1 MKRIPLLCRYGAV
14 FVVVALAGMFIAACS
29 REEPPPKVVR
39 PVKAMKVGDTTQLT
53 GRSFPGRAKATQE
66 VNLSF
71 RVAGTLMTLPNDI
84 VGKTYRKGELIAR
97 LDPRDFEIQLRN
109 AQGQL
114 DRTKATLVRA
124 ENEYERELRIFK
136 EDPGATSQTAVD
148 RKREDRDAAK
158 ANIKS
163 LEASVAAAKDQLS
176 YTYMKAPFDGTIT
189 AQYVQ
194 NFEDVAAKQP
204 IVRLLDDS
212 RIEMVVNIPE
222 SLISYAPYVER
233 VWVRFDPFPD
243 KELPAT
249 IKEIGKEASQTTRTY
264 PVTLIMDQPEEFK
277 ILPGMAG
284 HTIRA
289 EGQLPRDLQQ
299 QGVEIPVAAVF
310 TPDTETQSYVWVID
324 EKTMTVQKRKVKT
337 GKLTEAGVLIEEG
350 VKPGEWVVT
359 AGVHTLREGQE
370 VKILKGST

>member
-1 MKRIPLLCRYGAV
+1 MKSIPLICRYAMLS
-14 FVVVALAGMFIAACS
+14 VAALTVMLIAACA
-29 REEPPPKVVR
+29 EEAPPPNVVR
-39 PVKAMKVGDTTQLT
+39 PVKAIKVGDTAQLT

-71 RVAGTLMTLPNDI
+71 RVPGTLLTLPNDI
-84 VGKTYRKGELIAR
+84 VGRAYKKRELVGR
-97 LDPRDFEIQLRN
+97 LDPRDFEVQLRN
-109 AQGQL
+109 TQGQL
-114 DRTKATLVRA
+114 DRATATLVRA
-124 ENEYERELRIFK
+124 ENEYKRELKIFK
-136 EDPGATSQTAVD
+136 EDPGATSKAAVD
-148 RKREDRDAAK
+148 RKREQRDAAK
-158 ANIKS
+158 ASIKS
-163 LEASVAAAKDQLS
+163 LDAAVAAAKDQLS

-194 NFEDVAAKQP
+194 NFEDVRAKEA

-222 SLISYAPYVER
+222 SLISYAPHVTR

-243 KELPAT
+243 KEIPAT
-249 IKEIGKEASQTTRTY
+249 IKEIGTEASQTTRTY
-264 PVTLIMDQPEEFK
+264 PVTLIMDQPEGFK

-284 HTIRA
+284 QTVRS
-289 EGQLPRDLQQ
+289 EGKLPRDIQQ
-299 QGVEIPVAAVF
+299 QGIEVPVAAVF
-310 TPDTETQSYVWVID
+310 TPDTETQSYIWVID
-324 EKTMTVQKRKVKT
+324 ENTMTVQKRKVKT
-337 GKLTEAGVLIEEG
+337 GKLTEAGVLIQEG

>member
-1 MKRIPLLCRYGAV
+1 MKRIPLIFRYAV
-14 FVVVALAGMFIAACS
+14 LSVISLAVMLIAACS
-29 REEPPPKVVR
+29 EEVPPPKVVR
-39 PVKAMKVGDTTQLT
+39 PVKAIKVGDTEQLT
-53 GRSFPGRAKATQE
+53 TRSFPGRAKATQE

-71 RVAGTLMTLPNDI
+71 RVPGTLVALPNDI
-84 VGKTYRKGELIAR
+84 VGRTFNKRELIAR
-97 LDPRDFEIQLRN
+97 LDPRDFEVQLQN

-114 DRTKATLVRA
+114 ERSKAVLARA
-124 ENEYERELRIFK
+124 EAEYKRERQIYR
-136 EDPGATSQTAVD
+136 EDPGATSKTAVE
-148 RKREDRDAAK
+148 RKRESRDRAK

-163 LEASVAAAKDQLS
+163 LQASVAGAKDQLS

-194 NFEDVAAKQP
+194 NFEDVNAKEP
-204 IVRLLDDS
+204 IARLLDDS

-243 KELPAT
+243 KEIPAT
-249 IKEIGKEASQTTRTY
+249 IKEIGTEASQTTRTY
-264 PVTLIMDQPEEFK
+264 PVTLIMDQPDEFK

-284 HTIRA
+284 QTVRA
-289 EGQLPRDLQQ
+289 EGEFPRDIQR
-299 QGVEIPVAAVF
+299 QGIEVPVAAVF
-310 TPDTETQSYVWVID
+310 TPNTETQSYIWVID
-324 EKTMTVQKRKVKT
+324 ENTMTVQKRKVKT
-337 GKLTEAGVLIEEG
+337 GKLTVAGVLIEKG

-359 AGVHTLREGQE
+359 AGVYTLREGQK

>member
-1 MKRIPLLCRYGAV
+1 MKRIPLLCRYGV
-14 FVVVALAGMFIAACS
+14 FGVVLLTSMFIAACA
-29 REEPPPKVVR
+29 EEAPPPKVVR
-39 PVKAMKVGDTTQLT
+39 PVKAMKVGDTAPLT

-84 VGKTYRKGELIAR
+84 VGRTYKKGDLIAR
-97 LDPRDFEIQLRN
+97 LDPRDFEVQLRN

-114 DRTKATLVRA
+114 DRARATLVRA
-124 ENEYERELRIFK
+124 ENEYERELKIFK
-136 EDPGATSQTAVD
+136 EDPGATSKTAVD

-163 LEASVAAAKDQLS
+163 LEASVAAAEDQLR
-176 YTYMKAPFDGTIT
+176 YTYMRAPFDGTIT

-194 NFEDVAAKQP
+194 NFEDVTAKQP

-222 SLISYAPYVER
+222 SLISYAPHVER

-249 IKEIGKEASQTTRTY
+249 IKEIGTEASQTTRTY

-284 HTIRA
+284 QTIRA
-289 EGQLPRDLQQ
+289 EGQLPRDIQR

-370 VKILKGST
+370 VKILEGST

>member
-1 MKRIPLLCRYGAV
+1 MKRIPLICRYTVVGVISLAV
-14 FVVVALAGMFIAACS
+14 MLIAACT
-29 REEPPPKVVR
+29 EEAPPPKVVR
-39 PVKAMKVGDTTQLT
+39 PVKAIKVGDTARLT

-71 RVAGTLMTLPNDI
+71 RVSGTLMTLPNDI
-84 VGKTYRKGELIAR
+84 VGKTFKKGELIAR
-97 LDPRDFEIQLRN
+97 LDPRDFEVQLQN
-109 AQGQL
+109 TQGQL
-114 DRTKATLVRA
+114 ERAKAILARA
-124 ENEYERELRIFK
+124 EGEYKRERQIFQ
-136 EDPGATSQTAVD
+136 EDPGATSKTAVE
-148 RKREDRDAAK
+148 RKREGRDRAK

-163 LEASVAAAKDQLS
+163 LQASVAGAKDQLS
-176 YTYMKAPFDGTIT
+176 YTYKKAPFDGRIT

-194 NFEDVAAKQP
+194 NFEDVRAKEP

-212 RIEMVVNIPE
+212 RVEMVVNIPE
-222 SLISYAPYVER
+222 SLISYAPHVTR

-243 KELPAT
+243 KEIPAT
-249 IKEIGKEASQTTRTY
+249 IKEIGTEASQTTRTY

-284 HTIRA
+284 QTIRS
-289 EGQLPRDLQQ
+289 EGELPRDIQR
-299 QGVEIPVAAVF
+299 QGIEVPVAAVF
-310 TPDTETQSYVWVID
+310 TPDTEMQSYIWVID

-337 GKLTEAGVLIEEG
+337 GNLTEAGVLIEEG